1 MLNVKVILINTFNA
15 ACLWKGHD
23 LSNNVCVS
31 MKLICWPMKKLS
43 EENETLTQI
52 VYDAGNSPAQQL
64 RRINQS
70 INQKFRKKTQLKTYY
85 KHTVWKNNDI

>member
-1 MLNVKVILINTFNA
+1 
-15 ACLWKGHD
+15 
-23 LSNNVCVS
+23 
-31 MKLICWPMKKLS
+31 MKKLS

-70 INQKFRKKTQLKTYY
+70 INQKFRQKNQLKTYY
-85 KHTVWKNNDI
+85 KHTV